1 MDKNQIAMIMIL
13 GVFALTVLLTVWLTK
28 TAKSEKR
35 FFWFVGCSVV
45 VTFLIG
51 IIQAPISIIVSLILL
66 ALVKSEND
74 KPLNDVGAGFL
85 SVLGSGVQL
94 TFFGLYMLLGIG
106 GLYWLW
112 LAIQLKSFLMFVV
125 GIFPLSFFI
134 TAPVGAYALIFETP
148 TWVINWFG

>member
-1 MDKNQIAMIMIL
+1 MDKNQIAMMMIL
-13 GVFALTVLLTVWLTK
+13 GVFALTVLFTVWLTK
-28 TAKSEKR
+28 RAKPEKR

-45 VTFLIG
+45 ATFLIG

-85 SVLGSGVQL
+85 VVLGSGVQL
-94 TFFGLYMLLGIG
+94 AFFGFYMLFGIG

-134 TAPVGAYALIFETP
+134 TAPVGAYALVFETP
-148 TWVINWFG
+148 TWVVNWFG